1 MRIINITGP
10 KSFALST
17 KSHRD
22 FTLYSDVSD
31 IAIPEKIYDGNLKI
45 QNAVFIND
53 VGVIGPDAF
62 HSAGNL
68 SSFTASAKVI
78 CERAFTGCT
87 KLKSFNFEKTQSIG
101 ESAFALSGIE
111 KADFSNVKII
121 KDSAFSCCIHLK
133 EIDLNNVEVVEHHAF
148 ESSGLLT
155 VSFGAKLKKIGNQA
169 FEGCSFLENIVC
181 LTPNP
186 PRICE
191 STFNGVPIKKI
202 WVVNSECLKAFKEA
216 KYWSQYADRMEV
228 IDWISVSRYSQSLKD
243 KEQQRK
249 DSISKFCKVN

>member
-1 MRIINITGP
+1 MKIINITGP

-22 FTLYSDVSD
+22 FTLYSDVKD
-31 IAIPEKIYDGNLKI
+31 ITIPEKIYDGNLKI

-68 SSFTASAKVI
+68 SSFTSSAKVI
-78 CERAFTGCT
+78 CERAFAGCS
-87 KLKSFNFEKTQSIG
+87 KLKTFNFEQTQSIG

-111 KADFSNVKII
+111 KADFCNVKII

-133 EIDLNNVEVVEHHAF
+133 EIDLNNVETIEHHAF
-148 ESSGLLT
+148 ESSGILT
-155 VSFGAKLKKIGNQA
+155 ISFGSKLKKIGNQA

-181 LTPNP
+181 LTPTP

-191 STFNGVPIKKI
+191 STFNGTPIKKI
-202 WVVNSECLKAFKEA
+202 WVVNQECLDAFKSA
-216 KYWSQYADRMEV
+216 RYWSNYADKMEI
-228 IDWISVSRYSQSLKD
+228 IDWISVSKYSQQLKE
-243 KEQQRK
+243 KEQQRR
-249 DSISKFCKVN
+249 DSIMKFCKVE